1 MKIAIMTQPLG
12 QNYGGMMQAWA
23 LQQVL
28 KRQGHEVITIDRQP
42 DQFGFLYRTARL
54 GYRLAMKMLGKR
66 KVPLNLEKDYSY
78 ILSNTKSFIANNIV
92 MSEPIDSTVKLKAHF
107 ERERYDAVV
116 VGSDQTWRPKYS
128 PNIENFFLDFLEGI
142 KIKRIA
148 YASSFGVDDW
158 EFNREQTIRC
168 AELAKLF
175 DAISVRED
183 SGVELCRQYLGVDA
197 QHVLDP
203 TLLLNSNEYE
213 QLIGAE
219 RLKEKNEGIFTY
231 FLDKTPE
238 KLAIAEQASK
248 ETGEKLFSCQAQ
260 SSVSDNHD
268 VNLADLVMPDPRDW
282 LAGFANAKYV
292 LTDSFHGM
300 VFSIVFNKPFYVI
313 PNESRGVSRFDSL
326 LNLIGLNSR
335 KIISNVDDPKLNLF
349 SDQSFVELDEI
360 VDFSKD
366 FLIKCFNAN

>member
-28 KRQGHEVITIDRQP
+28 KRQGHQVVTIDRRP
-42 DQFGFLYRTARL
+42 DQFGLLYRTARF

-66 KVPLNLEKDYSY
+66 KAPLNLEKDYSH

-128 PNIENFFLDFLEGI
+128 PNIENFFLDFLVGI

-158 EFNREQTIRC
+158 EFTEEQTIRC

-183 SGVELCRQYLGVDA
+183 SGIQLCRQYLGVDA

-203 TLLLNSNEYE
+203 TLLLRSTDYE
-213 QLIGAE
+213 QLIGEE
-219 RLKEKNEGIFTY
+219 RLKEQSEGIFTY

-238 KLAIAEQASK
+238 KLALAEQAAK
-248 ETGEKLFSCQAQ
+248 ETGEKLFSCQAKLSINNNQ
-260 SSVSDNHD
+260 SVD
-268 VNLADLVMPDPRDW
+268 LADLVMPDPRDW
-282 LAGFANAKYV
+282 LAGFANANYV
-292 LTDSFHGM
+292 LTDSFHGV
-300 VFSIVFNKPFYVI
+300 VFSIIFKKKFKVLINS
-313 PNESRGVSRFDSL
+313 ERGSARFLSLFKVLGIDDDIFITDAGLTNNLGWFKMEFEFVNTYDS
-326 LNLIGLNSR
+326 I
-335 KIISNVDDPKLNLF
+335 LF
-349 SDQSFVELDEI
+349 LEAI
-360 VDFSKD
+360 
-366 FLIKCFNAN
+366 

>member
-28 KRQGHEVITIDRQP
+28 IRQGHQVVTIDRQP
-42 DQFGFLYRTARL
+42 DQFGFLYRTARF

-66 KVPLNLEKDYSY
+66 KAPLNLEKDYSY

-158 EFNREQTIRC
+158 EFTEEQTIRC

-183 SGVELCRQYLGVDA
+183 SGIELCRQYLGVDA

-203 TLLLNSNEYE
+203 TLLLSSNDYE
-213 QLIGAE
+213 ELIGAE
-219 RLKEKNEGIFTY
+219 RLKEQNEGIFTY

-238 KLAIAEQASK
+238 KLALAEQASK

-268 VNLADLVMPDPRDW
+268 VDLADLVMPDPRDW

-292 LTDSFHGM
+292 LTDSFHGV
-300 VFSIVFNKPFYVI
+300 VFSIIFKKKFKVLMNS
-313 PNESRGVSRFDSL
+313 ERGSARFLSLFKVLGIDDDLFVTDAGLTNNLGWFKIEFEFVNTYDS
-326 LNLIGLNSR
+326 I
-335 KIISNVDDPKLNLF
+335 LF
-349 SDQSFVELDEI
+349 LEAI
-360 VDFSKD
+360 
-366 FLIKCFNAN
+366 